1 MKENETQKPKSK
13 KIKVII
19 CCVIAVLIAL
29 SAIFTYCIVKAD
41 TGKIYPNTYIGNY
54 NVGNM
59 TPADAKQLLENKLS
73 NNHILAFY
81 LKDNKFEIS
90 GDEISFNIDI
100 DKSIENVL
108 NATKSNNLFKSGL
121 NVLKS
126 FIIPNK
132 TYPFVTYD
140 KDMLTMA
147 FEQHLA
153 DSIKDMVPASVTEG
167 EDCLVL
173 NNGAT
178 GSAVNTKKLYDMI
191 KKDACDLFMNTP
203 IEVSLDVLT
212 PEPFDADKLYREYN
226 RDVKDATYTETD
238 GVYEF
243 QKELN
248 GIVLNYDEVVS
259 IIKNNRNNKE
269 DYIIPAV
276 ITKAEVTVESLERKL
291 IKRVISAYTTSFAS
305 SDANRA
311 HNVMLASS
319 KIDGVILNPGDRFS
333 YNKVVGPR
341 TATAGFKNAHVY
353 EGNRIVDGMG
363 GGICQVSSTLYNTV
377 LMADLKIVKR
387 TNHSMPVGY
396 VPAGRD
402 ATVSYGTIDFVF
414 ENDKTYPVKICSTS
428 ANRTLTISIE
438 GISDM
443 DYTVDLYTETVST
456 RPFTTR
462 EVYNEALAP
471 EQTRVIQSGTNGAT
485 VYTYKI
491 YKRDGVQFDKKLV
504 GKSTYNPIEKIVETG
519 VKPDVEDDNTEDIA
533 QDVTAE
539 EITPED
545 TTITESNTVTDNT
558 EVPEPDDTT
567 DTQNTETIVETN
579 DAEFES
585 VFEEAVVSNAEAES
599 DKAIIENDGINAE
612 N

>member
-1 MKENETQKPKSK
+1 
-13 KIKVII
+13 
-19 CCVIAVLIAL
+19 
-29 SAIFTYCIVKAD
+29 
-41 TGKIYPNTYIGNY
+41 
-54 NVGNM
+54 
-59 TPADAKQLLENKLS
+59 
-73 NNHILAFY
+73 
-81 LKDNKFEIS
+81 
-90 GDEISFNIDI
+90 
-100 DKSIENVL
+100 
-108 NATKSNNLFKSGL
+108 
-121 NVLKS
+121 
-126 FIIPNK
+126 
-132 TYPFVTYD
+132 
-140 KDMLTMA
+140 
-147 FEQHLA
+147 
-153 DSIKDMVPASVTEG
+153 
-167 EDCLVL
+167 
-173 NNGAT
+173 
-178 GSAVNTKKLYDMI
+178 
-191 KKDACDLFMNTP
+191 
-203 IEVSLDVLT
+203 
-212 PEPFDADKLYREYN
+212 
-226 RDVKDATYTETD
+226 
-238 GVYEF
+238 
-243 QKELN
+243 
-248 GIVLNYDEVVS
+248 
-259 IIKNNRNNKE
+259 
-269 DYIIPAV
+269 
-276 ITKAEVTVESLERKL
+276 
-291 IKRVISAYTTSFAS
+291 
-305 SDANRA
+305 
-311 HNVMLASS
+311 
-319 KIDGVILNPGDRFS
+319 
-333 YNKVVGPR
+333 
-341 TATAGFKNAHVY
+341 
-353 EGNRIVDGMG
+353 MG